1 MPLWRCMSLIANN
14 DIQLSGYSTCRESA
28 IRRRGSYFRMHF
40 LSCYQFFW
48 TVLGWTL
55 DIMRISLV
63 PWKNDIYSNSSHS
76 HGLKFMRHEEHCD
89 HSLKFSSDAAKYSG
103 SYLGRQTLS
112 KSPSPPYYLPQ
123 LQRPWLELGLCRVHL
138 RSDNPVSHPVVE
150 STSTLM
156 TRQWTRNRTTVQQ
169 LIKFTQNPLA
179 RARYLASC
187 IFVPM

>member
-112 KSPSPPYYLPQ
+112 KSPSPPYYLPPAAEAMARAWA
-123 LQRPWLELGLCRVHL
+123 LQSSPEERQSRVSSS
-138 RSDNPVSHPVVE
+138 RRVNIYIDDQAVDSESDNS
-150 STSTLM
+150 
-156 TRQWTRNRTTVQQ
+156 TTVD
-169 LIKFTQNPLA
+169 
-179 RARYLASC
+179 
-187 IFVPM
+187 